1 MAEMVTVAGIDVSK
15 HWLDIT
21 LWPDQTLTLHLDRG
35 QRDWCAT
42 LAQWLTDQ
50 QVRRVGLEASGGYE
64 IEVMDALQ
72 AHGFEV
78 IRFNAYR
85 IRLFARSVG
94 RLAKNDQTDA
104 AVIAQAVAVLPV
116 RQKQPRRRMLD
127 PLVELL
133 AYRRQLCDWIIDC
146 TNQLEHLKE
155 KSLRRQSERRR
166 AALCLERVQAD
177 AKLAA
182 MIADRD
188 DWYDL
193 SRRLQTVPGVGPV
206 LTASLIALLPEL
218 GHLSRRAIAS
228 LVGVAPFDRDSGKS
242 RGERHVQG
250 GRTSLRH
257 VLYMATLAAI
267 RCNPVL
273 TAFAKRLVG
282 KKPKVIITA
291 CMRKLLVILNAMLR
305 DRVDWQAVTS

>member
-1 MAEMVTVAGIDVSK
+1 
-15 HWLDIT
+15 
-21 LWPDQTLTLHLDRG
+21 
-35 QRDWCAT
+35 
-42 LAQWLTDQ
+42 
-50 QVRRVGLEASGGYE
+50 
-64 IEVMDALQ
+64 
-72 AHGFEV
+72 
-78 IRFNAYR
+78 
-85 IRLFARSVG
+85 
-94 RLAKNDQTDA
+94 
-104 AVIAQAVAVLPV
+104 
-116 RQKQPRRRMLD
+116 
-127 PLVELL
+127 
-133 AYRRQLCDWIIDC
+133 
-146 TNQLEHLKE
+146 
-155 KSLRRQSERRR
+155 
-166 AALCLERVQAD
+166 
-177 AKLAA
+177 

>member
-116 RQKQPRRRMLD
+116 RQKSAAAD
-127 PLVELL
+127 VGPLVELL

-166 AALCLERVQAD
+166 AALCLEPVQAD

-193 SRRLQTVPGVGPV
+193 SRRLQRVLGVGPV